1 MADHVATAAVE
12 VSASPRQVWAALT
25 DPVQVKKYMFGAD
38 VESDWRPGSR
48 VVWRGEYEGR
58 RFEDKGQVL
67 EADPGRLL
75 KVTHFSPLSGQE
87 DVPENYHTLTYELE
101 PAGDRTRVSLTQDNN
116 STPEEAEH
124 SRGNWEMML
133 ARLKEVVESG

>member
-25 DPVQVKKYMFGAD
+25 DPVQVKRYMFGAE
-38 VESDWRPGSR
+38 VESDWQPGSR

-87 DVPENYHTLTYELE
+87 DIPENYHTLTYELE
-101 PAGDRTRVSLTQDNN
+101 GAGDRTRVSLTQDNN
-116 STPEEAEH
+116 SSPEEAEH
-124 SRGNWEMML
+124 SRRNWEMML
-133 ARLKEVVESG
+133 GRLKEVVESG

>member
-12 VSASPRQVWAALT
+12 VSASPHQVWAALT

-38 VESDWRPGSR
+38 VESDWQPGSR
-48 VVWRGEYEGR
+48 VVWRGDYEGR

-75 KVTHFSPLSGQE
+75 KVTHFSPLSGQQ

-101 PAGDRTRVSLTQDNN
+101 AAGDRTRVSLTQDNN
-116 STPEEAEH
+116 SSPEEAEH
-124 SRGNWEMML
+124 SRRNWEMML
-133 ARLKEVVESG
+133 GRLKEVVESG